1 MMFRLDTNT
10 LGLIALTT
18 AAAWLAMFLLLPHRH
33 GGVKPIRVHAIGAAC
48 ALVAVGLIL
57 GLLESPAG
65 GLRGLEGLLTSGFFY
80 TFALLALAGGILM
93 TTARDPIHSALW
105 FAVVVLSASG
115 LSLLAGAQFLAA
127 GTVIVYAGAIVVT
140 FLFVIML
147 AQSHG
152 RAIYDRM
159 ARMPALSALTAAL
172 MLGGLLAAIVA
183 VRSSQPADV
192 PFETR
197 LRTPASI
204 LARIPEETALAVVI
218 RQAVPETSE
227 LPVPAEPGASTPH
240 LAGLGAT
247 LFTDHLM
254 TVEVIGLLLF
264 VALIGAVAIATPR
277 APIRPSRPTGSDP
290 SQSIGGPA

>member
-1 MMFRLDTNT
+1 MFRLDTST

-33 GGVKPIRVHAIGAAC
+33 GGVKPVRVYAIGAAS
-48 ALVAVGLIL
+48 ALIAVALIL

-65 GLRGLEGLLTSGFFY
+65 GLGGLEGLLTSGFFY
-80 TFALLALAGGILM
+80 TFALLALVGALLM

-159 ARMPALSALTAAL
+159 ARMPALSALTSAL
-172 MLGGLLAAIVA
+172 MLGGLLVALVA
-183 VRSSQPADV
+183 VRSSHPADITY
-192 PFETR
+192 ESR
-197 LRTPASI
+197 LRTPAAI
-204 LARIPEETALAVVI
+204 LQRMSPETALAVVLK
-218 RQAVPETSE
+218 QAVPETSK
-227 LPVPAEPGASTPH
+227 LPTPAEPGAPTPH

-290 SQSIGGPA
+290 SASIGGQP